1 VDLIDKEDLYP
12 LHSKFFSR
20 LAMTFDYGDYS
31 RIEEIKNKDAIA
43 AKLYQRALI
52 YAPNAEAYLGLGVLY
67 QKRGASRESIDILS
81 RGLARFCDDARL
93 NICMGVSLMN
103 LEQWDEALSRF
114 LEFQDVKE
122 AVRFAALCY
131 KALGDE
137 KKSAAF
143 FEKLKEM

>member
-1 VDLIDKEDLYP
+1 
-12 LHSKFFSR
+12 
-20 LAMTFDYGDYS
+20 M
-31 RIEEIKNKDAIA
+31 
-43 AKLYQRALI
+43 YQRALI

-81 RGLARFCDDARL
+81 RGLAHFCDDARL
-93 NICMGVSLMN
+93 NICMGVNLMN

-122 AVRFAALCY
+122 AARFAALCY

-143 FEKLKEM
+143 LKIFDRM